1 MWVARL
7 YPDFK
12 CSDTILVSL
21 RKCFPTPQLSFTC
34 EASSNISS
42 TPGMKPW
49 KSSSSSRSE
58 SLNNETKEYL
68 AMVLP
73 SPDHKGCV
81 LTQFRKPSESQHEN
95 DGVWGDDIDT
105 RSSRSCG
112 INSMQQQLCVCFL
125 LAALKVC
132 HILMSCFTLAAPCN
146 YNILSTVA
154 SLL

>member
-34 EASSNISS
+34 EASSSISS
-42 TPGMKPW
+42 TPGMKPG
-49 KSSSSSRSE
+49 KSDRK
-58 SLNNETKEYL
+58 KEYL
-68 AMVLP
+68 AMGLP
-73 SPDHKGCV
+73 SPAHKGCV
-81 LTQFRKPSESQHEN
+81 LTQFWKLSESQREKV
-95 DGVWGDDIDT
+95 GVWGDDMDT
-105 RSSRSCG
+105 HSSRSCS